1 MVIVVI
7 VQYGAARPSNVV
19 SYTKS
24 CYTKTCFFL
33 GGGEFILFSSVQF
46 GRFGRIAKRNFFII
60 KSAISRPYSEILS
73 NHVCDF

>member
-1 MVIVVI
+1 MEL
-7 VQYGAARPSNVV
+7 QSLKML

-24 CYTKTCFFL
+24 CYTKTCFFW
-33 GGGEFILFSSVQF
+33 GGGFILFSSVQF
-46 GRFGRIAKRNFFII
+46 GRFGRIRIEEEFFII